1 MWGLIGYLVLQQ
13 INGGET
19 PVQPGT
25 QVGDKFNALT
35 GGRLRDLVDRAD
47 SGPQQK
53 DLAVGSSQDK
63 KATFGKEDEW
73 RRHEARSGTPRRQYD
88 GYTNGTIHD
97 GELGEEGQESG
108 APGATLGTRDL
119 GQGARDPTEAP
130 KPHVITYGAVDE
142 SVVDWKTQF
151 QREGIAT

>member
-1 MWGLIGYLVLQQ
+1 LVLQQ

-35 GGRLRDLVDRAD
+35 GGRLRELVDRAD
-47 SGPQQK
+47 SDPQQK
-53 DLAVGSSQDK
+53 DLAMDPLQDK
-63 KATFGKEDEW
+63 KATTAKEDE
-73 RRHEARSGTPRRQYD
+73 RRHHEARSGTPCRQHDRHTNETIYD
-88 GYTNGTIHD
+88 G
-97 GELGEEGQESG
+97 EFGEEGQGSG
-108 APGATLGTRDL
+108 ASGVTVGTQDP

-130 KPHVITYGAVDE
+130 EPHITTYGPVDE

-151 QREGIAT
+151 HREGIAT